1 MEAQNRFQT
10 VFRRFVGVFARPEHP
25 LVLFLD
31 DLQWLD
37 RATLDL
43 MQHLLAH
50 EGVRQMMVVGAYR
63 DNEVTPA
70 HPLMVALNEIRRAG
84 TPVHEIL
91 LSPLRLDDVGQLI
104 AEALRGAEE
113 RTRPLAQLIHDKAGG
128 NPFFTIQFLAEL
140 AEEKLLTFDH
150 DAAAWTWDLPHIHQ
164 KGYADNILDLMGGKL
179 SRLPT
184 TSQEA
189 LKRFACLGHVADFAT
204 LALLQGQSEDALHA
218 ALSDVVRSGLLIR
231 TNRCVQVCP

>member
-1 MEAQNRFQT
+1 M
-10 VFRRFVGVFARPEHP
+10 FRRFVGVFARPEHP

-43 MQHLLAH
+43 VQHLLAH
-50 EGVRQMMVVGAYR
+50 QEMRQMMVVGAYR
-63 DNEVTPA
+63 DNEVDSD
-70 HPLMVALNEIRRAG
+70 HPLTAALNEIRSAG

-113 RTRPLAQLIHDKAGG
+113 RTRPLARLIHDKAGG

-140 AEEKLLTFDH
+140 AEENLLASITMRQRGPGTCR
-150 DAAAWTWDLPHIHQ
+150 AST
-164 KGYADNILDLMGGKL
+164 
-179 SRLPT
+179 RRVTPT
-184 TSQEA
+184 TSLISWA
-189 LKRFACLGHVADFAT
+189 ASSAACPRRARRL
-204 LALLQGQSEDALHA
+204 
-218 ALSDVVRSGLLIR
+218 
-231 TNRCVQVCP
+231 